1 MFRAPR
7 LSVKQDVCRARR
19 SRDVTRTADVPR
31 AIAPA
36 TADRPL
42 HHGVRRGGRELGSV
56 ELRGDG
62 VRKEARAEDYRTCA
76 NPAPGTIGDG
86 PRQGFAPTSH
96 RRGGGLSRRSG
107 LDWQCEGERRRRLAE
122 VEDVVTEAVVFP
134 DQHAIE
140 APPAHVGHQCVES
153 WTSFG
158 SQCQSDWPSGW
169 FEGHSGLVRAVNP
182 CTSGAPLRGCG
193 A

>member
-7 LSVKQDVCRARR
+7 LSVKQDVCRARC

-86 PRQGFAPTSH
+86 ATARIRSKSSH
-96 RRGGGLSRRSG
+96 RRGGLGLRLGRDRQS
-107 LDWQCEGERRRRLAE
+107 EGERRRRLAE

-153 WTSFG
+153 WTSFD

-169 FEGHSGLVRAVNP
+169 FEGHSGLVRAVKP
-182 CTSGAPLRGCG
+182 CTSGAALRGCG